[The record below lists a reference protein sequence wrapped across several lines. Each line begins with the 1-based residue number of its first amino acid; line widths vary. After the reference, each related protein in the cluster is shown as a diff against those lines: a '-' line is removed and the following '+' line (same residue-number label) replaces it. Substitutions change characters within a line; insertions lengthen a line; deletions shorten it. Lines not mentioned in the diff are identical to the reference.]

1 MRIIAGARRGMKL
14 LIPDTRETRP
24 ITDRVKESLFMILQ
38 NYDLLA
44 GARAAD
50 LFCGV
55 GSLGLEAISRGAAS
69 VTFVEKNPMI
79 ADVLEKNIAKAGFEK
94 QSRVV
99 RASAFSVGA
108 PVEPGGERYDLV
120 FLDPPYAMT
129 QEVGPGSALAD
140 LLRILQDQVVP
151 RGVVVVRTQRDN
163 QPLDEYGLFHAV
175 DRRDWGT
182 MSVVLLQ
189 AQGDEQ
195 QASGS

>member
-24 ITDRVKESLFMILQ
+24 ITDRVKESLFMVLQ

-44 GARAAD
+44 GARVAD

-55 GSLGLEAISRGAAS
+55 GSLGLEAISRGAVFA
-69 VTFVEKNPMI
+69 TFVENSPEI
-79 ADVLEKNIAKAGFEK
+79 ADVLEKNIAKAAFEK

-108 PVEPGGERYDLV
+108 PVGPGGERHDLV
-120 FLDPPYAMT
+120 FVDPPYAMT
-129 QEVGPGSALAD
+129 REVGPGSSLAD
-140 LLRILQDQVVP
+140 LLRILQGQVVP
-151 RGVVVVRTQRDN
+151 RGVVVVRTERDSR
-163 QPLDEYGLFHAV
+163 PFDEYGSFHAV

-182 MSVVLLQ
+182 MSIVLLQ
-189 AQGDEQ
+189 A
-195 QASGS
+195 AGS